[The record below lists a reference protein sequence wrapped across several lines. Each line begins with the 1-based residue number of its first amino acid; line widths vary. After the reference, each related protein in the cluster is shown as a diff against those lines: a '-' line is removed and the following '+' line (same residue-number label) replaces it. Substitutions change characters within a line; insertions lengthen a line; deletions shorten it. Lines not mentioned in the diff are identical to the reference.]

1 MEKTPRIE
9 LLNTIS
15 QFILTQQLSHPIRV
29 GVDGI
34 TASGKSTF
42 VRELSSLLHQSQRKV
57 ITTTLDGFH
66 NPRIQRYARGRE
78 SAEGYYYDAYNY
90 NEIIKHLLIPLG
102 EGGNLLFKTQVF
114 DLKADEPI
122 ELEPTLALSDSILVV
137 DGSFALRRELQ
148 DYWDVGIYL
157 NVDYNI
163 AEERAAIR
171 DADDFGSATE
181 AKRITHTR
189 YHGAHKIHTQMAKPM
204 NVATFVVDNNEP
216 IKARILTSNGI

>member
-1 MEKTPRIE
+1 MEITPRKE
-9 LLNTIS
+9 LLNAIS
-15 QFILTQQLSHPIRV
+15 QHILSLQLYHPIRV

-42 VRELSSLLHQSQRKV
+42 VRELSSLLYQSQRNV

-66 NPRIQRYARGRE
+66 NPRSQRYARGRE

-90 NEIIKHLLIPLG
+90 KEIIKHLLIPLG

-114 DLKADEPI
+114 DLKTDEPKEI
-122 ELEPTLALSDSILVV
+122 EPIKALSDSILVI
-137 DGSFALRRELQ
+137 DGSFALRQELQ
-148 DYWDVGIYL
+148 NYWDVGIYL

-171 DADDFGSATE
+171 DAAGFGSAIE
-181 AKRITHTR
+181 AKRITQIR
-189 YHGAHKIHTQMAKPM
+189 YHGAHKIHLEMSKPM
-204 NVATFVVDNNEP
+204 DVATFVVDNNNP
-216 IKARILTSNGI
+216 VKATILISRC

>member
-15 QFILTQQLSHPIRV
+15 QYILFLQLYHPIRV

-42 VRELSSLLHQSQRKV
+42 VRELSNLLHQSQQKV

-66 NPRIQRYARGRE
+66 NPRVQRYARGRE
-78 SAEGYYYDAYNY
+78 SAEGYYYDSYNY

-102 EGGNLLFKTQVF
+102 EGGNLFFKTQVF
-114 DLKADEPI
+114 DLKTDEPT
-122 ELEPTLALSDSILVV
+122 ELEPTVAFSDSILVV

-148 DYWDVGIYL
+148 DYWDVRIYL
-157 NVDYNI
+157 SVDYNI

-171 DADDFGSATE
+171 DAAAFGSATE
-181 AKRITHTR
+181 AKRITQTR
-189 YHGAHKIHTQMAKPM
+189 YHGAHKIHLEMAKPM
-204 NVATFVVDNNEP
+204 DVATFVVDNNDP
-216 IKARILTSNGI
+216 TKSTILTSRI